1 MTDEK
6 RNLGQKDKQYMK
18 TIFIAYNQAYNMELA
33 DILEAHGCKGYTMWN
48 EITGRG
54 SETGEPHQGTHAW
67 PLAVVPDEKVDCIL
81 DGLSAKNTEYPE
93 LGLRAFVWNVEK
105 SI

>member
-1 MTDEK
+1 
-6 RNLGQKDKQYMK
+6 MK

-54 SETGEPHQGTHAW
+54 SETGEPHQGTH
-67 PLAVVPDEKVDCIL
+67 DGIL

>member
-54 SETGEPHQGTHAW
+54 S
-67 PLAVVPDEKVDCIL
+67 
-81 DGLSAKNTEYPE
+81 
-93 LGLRAFVWNVEK
+93 
-105 SI
+105 

>member
-1 MTDEK
+1 
-6 RNLGQKDKQYMK
+6 MK
-18 TIFIAYNQAYNMELA
+18 VIFIAYNQAYNMELA
-33 DILEAHGCKGYTMWN
+33 DVLEARGCKGYTMWN

-67 PLAVVPDEKVDCIL
+67 PTLNNAMLAAVPDGEVDAIL
-81 DGLSAKNTEYPE
+81 AGLAAKNDEYPE

>member
-1 MTDEK
+1 
-6 RNLGQKDKQYMK
+6 MK
-18 TIFIAYNQAYNMELA
+18 VIFIAYNQAYNMELA
-33 DILEAHGCKGYTMWN
+33 DVLEAQGCKGYTMWN

-67 PLAVVPDEKVDCIL
+67 PTLNNAMLAAVPDDEVDAIL
-81 DGLSAKNTEYPE
+81 AGLTAKNEEYPE

>member
-1 MTDEK
+1 
-6 RNLGQKDKQYMK
+6 MK

-67 PLAVVPDEKVDCIL
+67 PTLNNAMLAVVPDEKVDGIL
-81 DGLSAKNTEYPE
+81 DGLSAKNTEYPG